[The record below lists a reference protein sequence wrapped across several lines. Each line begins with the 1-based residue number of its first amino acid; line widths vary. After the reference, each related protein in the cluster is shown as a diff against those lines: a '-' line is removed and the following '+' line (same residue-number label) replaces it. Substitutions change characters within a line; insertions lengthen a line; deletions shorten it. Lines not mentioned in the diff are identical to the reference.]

1 MTMAAFSRE
10 KQVLELLNLLHH
22 PHIVPLLTSYIH
34 AAKFNLIFP
43 LADASLESLLS
54 GTATIPAITHE
65 ALWKQLLGI
74 TSALDSLHNFT
85 YKKHDILDL
94 EMIGYHHD
102 LKPQNVLIK
111 DGVFLLADFGLARLK
126 DPVSQSGTIHKHGAL
141 TYGAPET
148 LGNSSRSGRSVGR
161 ALDIWSWGCILIE
174 VITLELMS
182 PMGVAQFRQNRTTN
196 TAMRSDAFFHS
207 AGNLKPEVEIWID
220 MLRDSPITD
229 KYRFRWLVKSTL
241 DLVKTMLASDPK
253 RRGSAALVHLQLY
266 EYVKY
271 ATVHTLSD
279 TTGELGKESK
289 REYKPPP
296 QPSIDPRIAAEEARE
311 NLEEFLGKDHPVMK
325 ALALTL
331 AHADN

>member
-1 MTMAAFSRE
+1 MATFSRE

-22 PHIVPLLTSYIH
+22 PHIIPLLASYIH

-54 GTATIPAITHE
+54 GIGTIPAITQE
-65 ALWKQLLGI
+65 TLWKQLVGI
-74 TSALDSLHNFT
+74 TSALDSLHNFM
-85 YKKHDILDL
+85 YKKQDVLDL

-102 LKPQNVLIK
+102 LKPQNILIK

-148 LGNSSRSGRSVGR
+148 LENSSRSGRSVGR

-174 VITLELMS
+174 VITLELMG

-196 TAMRSDAFFHS
+196 TAMRSDTFFHS
-207 AGNLKPEVEIWID
+207 AGKLKPEVEIWID
-220 MLRDSPITD
+220 GLRDSPTTD
-229 KYRFRWLVKSTL
+229 KYRLRCLVKSTL
-241 DLVKTMLASDPK
+241 DVVKTMLAPDPK
-253 RRGSAALVHLQLY
+253 QRGSATSVHLQLY
-266 EYVKY
+266 EYVHY
-271 ATVHTLSD
+271 ATVHTLPDKTS
-279 TTGELGKESK
+279 ESGKESK
-289 REYKPPP
+289 EEYKPPP

-325 ALALTL
+325 ALAQSLT
-331 AHADN
+331 HAEN